1 MTMSFLPIVD
11 HQTILIQSIEIIVC
25 PILVIIS
32 INQLN
37 IINAI

>member
-1 MTMSFLPIVD
+1 MSFLPIVD
-11 HQTILIQSIEIIVC
+11 HQTILNQNIEIIVY

-37 IINAI
+37 IMNAI